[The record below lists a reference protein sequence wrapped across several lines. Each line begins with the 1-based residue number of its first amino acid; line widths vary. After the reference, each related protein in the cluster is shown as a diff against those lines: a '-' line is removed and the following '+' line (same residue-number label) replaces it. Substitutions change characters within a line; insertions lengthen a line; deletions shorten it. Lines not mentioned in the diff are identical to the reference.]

1 MTVQEAIKILNP
13 ETSADALSEI
23 EYYGGFSG
31 NMAQIQA
38 IIDASLV
45 AIGCMEKQIPKKP
58 IEDNTS
64 YSGYKCPACNSNIY
78 QLRSHNIMQTPH
90 CIFCGQAL
98 KWGEEDEP

>member
-58 IEDNTS
+58 KLVTRADGIINFSTS
-64 YSGYKCPACNSNIY
+64 CLQQAI
-78 QLRSHNIMQTPH
+78 
-90 CIFCGQAL
+90 IFLAL
-98 KWGEEDEP
+98 L